1 MFGKFQFLFLIFAFV
16 SSAFLRAESSLWK
29 QPIRSEEDQVKF
41 LLHMEKEIPSLF
53 EGMVDFDTNL
63 FQTLIWQQKFVD
75 EVAMQSEHTGWSQ
88 KEPELKK
95 YKIRL
100 MQREASDTSKAS
112 GDPKSLSRLKTDIE
126 AGLRELEPA
135 SGQSLRQAILVKLT
149 ELAKLES
156 GKQFDG
162 AAAEFRAVVPAS
174 ENKIYLPLSPDEKI
188 KYLTEKLLPI
198 VTSDE
203 EKVKKQVEQLI
214 RIRARDERIKHLAAV
229 AVALG
234 DSDELKTKEEL
245 KTKLDSM
252 DLPIQFGTPER
263 VRAGLE
269 KLLDSVPTG
278 TAALSMA
285 DRKTKFNLAK
295 GSLSQHTG
303 EFKDFA
309 EKKPQVVQEVTVT
322 EVPASH
328 GVMRGCVGNDCA
340 SKNLVAYSNLPES
353 RVVFIDTGKG
363 HPSGYGE
370 IAYVNSGADKK
381 TAAQYFSSFNG
392 KALSGETVDLVV
404 RGLDAIKGLR
414 GVERSLVLRPD
425 QLKYNTNYDLIREA
439 YLQMMGHDEIVPI
452 EFKDADVRRA
462 AKPYVAVDNYHS
474 PDKIRTALPYAPKA
488 LPDGQSIEV
497 VVEEAHTP
505 EIDLSQPVDKGAA
518 LRVALEL
525 EAATE
530 KPQYTDIQL
539 KNLNK
544 RQEHVDYDHNARLE
558 LRDAFLRA
566 AHIPKEKFQETLDVL
581 ANKDHLPE
589 EEYLKKAQEWLKA
602 MGYEMDPNFKKTRI
616 EPYLLG
622 LSRAPD
628 AFQSRYKDKLVSGA
642 LWLLQKGKHKEEVAK
657 VIAAH
662 PELFRDNVR
671 LGNML
676 LDQSRFENTRL
687 YYPAWQMAETLSRG
701 GYQAESKPELL
712 ETLLSKLKTKDDRYQ
727 RKAAAG
733 MLLKLKSHIPEA
745 TKALQEMLFET
756 PGDLEIEQL
765 LKETD
770 SFSASGS
777 LSCKSRLGSLGPH

>member
-1 MFGKFQFLFLIFAFV
+1 MFGKFQFFFLILAFV
-16 SSAFLRAESSLWK
+16 SSAVLRAESSLWK

-63 FQTLIWQQKFVD
+63 FQTLIWQQKFID
-75 EVAMQSEHTGWSQ
+75 EVAMQPEHTSWAK
-88 KEPELKK
+88 KEPALKK

-100 MQREASDTSKAS
+100 MQKENSAGSAAPA
-112 GDPKSLSRLKTDIE
+112 DPKAVAELKGDIE
-126 AGLRELEPA
+126 KGLNEVNLQP
-135 SGQSLRQAILVKLT
+135 GQTLRQAILAKLT

-156 GKQFDG
+156 GKVFDG
-162 AAAEFRAVVPAS
+162 AAADFRAVVPAS
-174 ENKIYLPLSPDEKI
+174 EHKVYLPLSPDEKI
-188 KYLTEKLLPI
+188 KYLTEKFLPNVI
-198 VTSDE
+198 DNSE
-203 EKVKKQVEQLI
+203 NIKKQVDQLV

-234 DSDELKTKEEL
+234 DSEDSMTKEEL
-245 KTKLDSM
+245 KTKLESL
-252 DLPIQFGTPER
+252 DLPVQFGTPEH

-269 KLLDSVPTG
+269 KLLDSVPSG
-278 TAALSMA
+278 SAALSMA

-295 GSLSQHTG
+295 GSLSQHLG

-309 EKKPQVVQEVTVT
+309 EKKPQLVQEITVT

-370 IAYVNSGADKK
+370 IAYVNSGAEKK

-392 KALSGETVDLVV
+392 KALSGDTVDLVV
-404 RGLDAIKGLR
+404 RGLDSIRALR
-414 GVERSLVLRPD
+414 GIERSLVLRPD
-425 QLKYNTNYDLIREA
+425 QLKYNTNYETIREA
-439 YLQMMGHDEIVPI
+439 YTQMMGHNEIVPI

-474 PDKIRTALPYAPKA
+474 PDKIKTALPYSPKA
-488 LPDGQSIEV
+488 LPQGQSVEV
-497 VVEEAHTP
+497 SVEEADTP
-505 EIDLSQPVDKGAA
+505 EIDLSKPVDPGAA

-544 RQEHVDYDHNARLE
+544 LQEHVDYDHNARLE

-566 AHIPKEKFQETLDVL
+566 AHIPQEKFQETLEVL
-581 ANKDHLPE
+581 ANKDHLPVE
-589 EEYLKKAQEWLKA
+589 AYLKKAQDWLKT
-602 MGYEMDPNFKKTRI
+602 MGYEMDLNFKKTRI
-616 EPYLLG
+616 EPYLVG

-628 AFQSRYKDKLVSGA
+628 AFESRYKDKLVSGA
-642 LWLLQKGKHKEEVAK
+642 LWLLQKGKDREEVSK
-657 VIAAH
+657 VISAH
-662 PELFRDNVR
+662 PELFKDNVR
-671 LGNML
+671 LANML
-676 LDQSRFENTRL
+676 LDQIRFENTRL
-687 YYPAWQMAETLSRG
+687 YYPAWEMAETLSRG
-701 GYQAESKPELL
+701 GYTAESKPELL
-712 ETLLSKLKTKDDRYQ
+712 QTLLGKIKLKDDPYQ

-733 MLLKLKSHIPEA
+733 MLLKLKSHIPEV
-745 TKALQEMLFET
+745 TRALQEMRIEN
-756 PGDLEIEQL
+756 PKDLEIEHL
-765 LKETD
+765 LLE
-770 SFSASGS
+770 AGS
-777 LSCKSRLGSLGPH
+777 SLHPAFHSCQNTLKALSP